1 MDIEGFYEV
10 AERIQRF
17 CEMLQDKRSQ
27 DVFWARLRY
36 DMEPTK
42 NNALILEDLAD
53 VYLDEIKTCASN
65 QPDKNIILFG
75 AGDYGRFLGKRILQE
90 GEDFSGFCDTK
101 AGTDCETITIL
112 EQEKRIFSLDY
123 LLDSAEESY
132 VAITT
137 SDYFMEIKSLLQEK
151 HFPMDHILNC
161 VHMKQYFAFPELFPQ
176 GTAFVDAGCC
186 DGADSIRF
194 VRLCEGAYSKILVFE
209 PDYDNLQKCVLNIS
223 NESIFNVDYMEAG
236 LGKRSGER
244 YFHKDLN
251 GASHF
256 IERSENA
263 SFLARGQRDTGTAEM
278 AHEVALDDHTENI
291 TVGFIKMDIEGA
303 EFDALQGA
311 QNTILRDKPLLA
323 ICVYRRRGDVLA
335 IMDYLHFLVPEY
347 RFWLRHYGPLQNE
360 TVLYAAV

>member
-1 MDIEGFYEV
+1 MEDFYEV

-17 CEMLQDKRSQ
+17 CEMLQDKISQ

-42 NNALILEDLAD
+42 SNALILEDLAD
-53 VYLDEIKTCASN
+53 VYLDEIRTCMSN

-90 GEDFSGFCDTK
+90 EKDFSGFCDTK
-101 AGTDCETITIL
+101 AGADTKTITVL
-112 EQEKRIFSLDY
+112 GHEKQIFSLDH
-123 LLDSAEESY
+123 LLKSAEESY

-161 VHMKQYFAFPELFPQ
+161 ARMKQYFAFPELFPK

-194 VRLCEGAYSKILVFE
+194 AKLCEGIYSKILVFE
-209 PDYDNLQKCVLNIS
+209 PDHDNLQKCVLNIS
-223 NESIFNVDYMEAG
+223 NESIPNVDYVEAG
-236 LGKRSGER
+236 LGRCSRKH
-244 YFHKDLN
+244 YFQKDLH

-263 SFLARGQRDTGTAEM
+263 SFLAHGQRDTGTTEM
-278 AHEVALDDHTENI
+278 VYEVALDDYTEDI
-291 TVGFIKMDIEGA
+291 VVGFIKMDIEGA

-311 QNTILRDKPLLA
+311 RNTILKDKPLLA
-323 ICVYRRRGDVLA
+323 ICVYHRRGDVLA
-335 IMDYLHFLVPEY
+335 IMDYLHSLVPDY

-360 TVLYAAV
+360 TVLYAAM